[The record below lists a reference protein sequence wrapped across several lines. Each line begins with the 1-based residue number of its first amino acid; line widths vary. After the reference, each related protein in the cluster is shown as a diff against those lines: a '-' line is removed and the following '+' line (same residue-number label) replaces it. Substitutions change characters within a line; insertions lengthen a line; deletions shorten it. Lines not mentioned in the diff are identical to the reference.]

1 MSTIHTAGSES
12 GMSRSVGPYPN
23 SFLQYSTVLSVCMG
37 LAARVSLL
45 CVAVFDGLWWC
56 IVLCTAV
63 LVFFF

>member
-1 MSTIHTAGSES
+1 
-12 GMSRSVGPYPN
+12 MSRSVGPYPN